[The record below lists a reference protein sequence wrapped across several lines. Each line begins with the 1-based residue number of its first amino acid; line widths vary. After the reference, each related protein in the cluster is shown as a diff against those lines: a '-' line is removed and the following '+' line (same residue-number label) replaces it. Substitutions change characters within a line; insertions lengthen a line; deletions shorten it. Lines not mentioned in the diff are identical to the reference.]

1 MMNRTLYE
9 DDPERER
16 LRQAVSGDWFVFE
29 TFAADGSL
37 AIGMNRGEPDPR
49 LVLVVK
55 VLAKPWR
62 RPPLTAWRDG
72 ITAKGETSSSLD
84 LL

>member
-9 DDPERER
+9 DDPQRVRER

-49 LVLVVK
+49 LVLVVYEGLSQT
-55 VLAKPWR
+55 VAEAAAYGLARWYHR
-62 RPPLTAWRDG
+62 QGRN
-72 ITAKGETSSSLD
+72 IVIS
-84 LL
+84 